1 MGCVLYEIMSGET
14 MALRVI
20 AKINSSLKFLYRK
33 NQVLDVSLRRL
44 LCNAL
49 ILPHF
54 GYACAAWYSNLMMKL
69 KYNWQVI
76 QNKCIKFCLKL
87 QCKEYISN
95 EHFQKLN
102 WLPIN
107 QRFKQCA
114 TSAVFKFVQSKSPVY
129 MNQVFRLAEN
139 KRMNTRNSYLKLNWP
154 FRKTSTR
161 QNGLP
166 CTGLVIWNNIP
177 EILKK
182 TKNLNTFKHKMKH

>member
-1 MGCVLYEIMSGET
+1 
-14 MALRVI
+14 
-20 AKINSSLKFLYRK
+20 
-33 NQVLDVSLRRL
+33 
-44 LCNAL
+44 
-49 ILPHF
+49 
-54 GYACAAWYSNLMMKL
+54 MKL
-69 KYNWQVI
+69 KYNWQVT

-182 TKNLNTFKHKMKH
+182 TKNLNTFKHKYNTNIWMISLIEIYETLVDLIIL